1 MNEEQKKQAKE
12 AHTKLAAWL
21 EGVGVPA
28 NWAKVGAGLII
39 GAAIGMLSTCQQSC
53 NSVPRIELT
62 VEQIQAVET
71 LYTAA
76 GGEVKYR
83 VVPVVDYKK

>member
-1 MNEEQKKQAKE
+1 MNEEQKSKAKT
-12 AHTKLAAWL
+12 AHSKLAAWL

-28 NWAKVGAGLII
+28 NWAKIGAGIII
-39 GAAIGMLSTCQQSC
+39 GAGIGALSTCQQSC
-53 NSVPRIELT
+53 KTTPRVQLT
-62 VEQIQAVET
+62 VEQVQAVET

-83 VVPVVDYKK
+83 VVPVVEHKK